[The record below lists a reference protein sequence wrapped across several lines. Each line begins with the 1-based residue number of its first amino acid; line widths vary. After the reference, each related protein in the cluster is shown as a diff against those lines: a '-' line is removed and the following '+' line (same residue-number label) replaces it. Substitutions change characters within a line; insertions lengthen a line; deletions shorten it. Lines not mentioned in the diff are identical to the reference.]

1 MNYSDII
8 GKVSEE
14 LNLPKEVVD
23 KTYKAFWLF
32 INQSIQ
38 SLPLKENLNEE
49 DFAKL
54 RTNFN
59 IPSLGKLNCTYD
71 RMLGMKKRFK
81 FIKQIRDKGEEMKK
95 LFISQSIKGKT
106 NEEIEAERVKA
117 VEEAKAVLN
126 DDVEVIDSFFKD
138 APVDARPLWFLGK
151 SIELLSVAD
160 AAYFTKD
167 WDKYRDCKIE
177 HSCAV
182 EYGIKIIEYVEG

>member
-1 MNYSDII
+1 MNYPDII

-59 IPSLGKLNCTYD
+59 IPSLGKLCVTWD
-71 RMLGMKKRFK
+71 RLVGCRKRFNL
-81 FIKQIRDKGEEMKK
+81 IKQIREKKG
-95 LFISQSIKGKT
+95 
-106 NEEIEAERVKA
+106 
-117 VEEAKAVLN
+117 
-126 DDVEVIDSFFKD
+126 
-138 APVDARPLWFLGK
+138 
-151 SIELLSVAD
+151 
-160 AAYFTKD
+160 
-167 WDKYRDCKIE
+167 
-177 HSCAV
+177 
-182 EYGIKIIEYVEG
+182 